1 MPRTRNQA
9 NRGPPVVAAVPDV
22 EIPAATP
29 IATPAATP
37 IVTPAI
43 VVTENLMEDF
53 GRDKN
58 LKTLLKSVQLKAF
71 TGEGTDI
78 PKILEEWIIA
88 MDDYFALAE
97 YNTIA
102 QGIMGRAKFEGL
114 VNIWWKLH
122 CQTQGKTEKS
132 MG

>member
-22 EIPAATP
+22 EIHAATP
-29 IATPAATP
+29 IATPV
-37 IVTPAI
+37 VTPA
-43 VVTENLMEDF
+43 VAVTENLMEDF

-58 LKTLLKSVQLKAF
+58 LKTLLKSVQPKAF

-88 MDDYFALAE
+88 MDDYFA
-97 YNTIA
+97 
-102 QGIMGRAKFEGL
+102 
-114 VNIWWKLH
+114 
-122 CQTQGKTEKS
+122 
-132 MG
+132 